1 MSPGSHPK
9 ISVIVPVYNAP
20 EGLSE
25 TLKSLVDQDF
35 SNRDYEVI
43 VVDNRSTDS
52 TWITASAFQKKYP
65 DLIKIFK
72 EESIQ
77 SSYAARNRGIRMA
90 AADVLA
96 FIDADMTA
104 GPDWLR
110 NGLKDM
116 EKKKSD
122 YMFFRIENFSKS
134 DKEGLISKYTRLKEF
149 PQEEYAEVHK
159 FGTVGSLFIRREV
172 FERFGYFDSR
182 LISGGDREFGN
193 RLYEAGIG
201 IDFNRNIILRH
212 PARSTFKSIVKKA
225 FRVGRGIGQLQKL
238 YPDRYGSMVK
248 SPVEQGKKFFILPAR
263 LKHIFR
269 QWEELSVWEKAS
281 FYCLALTTK
290 TVGYA
295 GQLWEKFR

>member
-1 MSPGSHPK
+1 MKTAYHPK

-25 TLKSLVDQDF
+25 TLNSLVDQDLSHKDF
-35 SNRDYEVI
+35 EII

-52 TWITASAFQKKYP
+52 TWKTAAAFQKKYP
-65 DLIKIFK
+65 GLIKIYK

-77 SSYAARNRGIRMA
+77 SSYAARNKGIRMSK
-90 AADVLA
+90 ADVLA

-104 GPDWLR
+104 DSNWLR
-110 NGLKDM
+110 DGLKFM
-116 EKKKSD
+116 EKERSD
-122 YMFFRIENFSKS
+122 YVFFRIKNYSKS

-149 PQEEYAEVHK
+149 PQEEYLEVHK
-159 FGTVGSLFIRREV
+159 FGTVGSLITRREI

-193 RLYEAGIG
+193 RLYEAGVALDLNTDIK
-201 IDFNRNIILRH
+201 LRH

-238 YPDRYGSMVK
+238 YPERYGSLVK
-248 SPVEQGKKFFILPAR
+248 SPVEQGKKFFILPVR
-263 LKHIFR
+263 IKHVFR
-269 QWEELSVWEKAS
+269 QWEGLSLWEKAS
-281 FYCLALTTK
+281 FYCLALCTK
-290 TVGYA
+290 AVGYA
-295 GQLWEKFR
+295 GQLWEKYK